1 MLNGKEILLM
11 LNVQTPSEPD
21 DPGRPMRSR
30 FSALV
35 KITALAALGNA
46 LAHFLHLLLALVIG
60 QIFIPPLL
68 ILGLFML
75 AAAGIALLRW
85 RFAPALTALL
95 ILLANGVELSIPIN
109 QYSVTHPSEGL
120 FFIIHVLMLACA
132 LVAIVAGT
140 GAAIQHARHL
150 EQPDPRTV
158 RTVLTAFTA
167 FVAGMLVVSL
177 LATANPAASSAS
189 TTTNGMPT
197 VHLSRVT
204 FVQNVVLVPKGSKLL
219 LVDDGNYDHVFANG
233 SWQNNTPVAQ
243 SEPGAPVVQNV
254 SIGGG
259 SLVIGPFTTAGVYH
273 LYCTIHVGMN
283 LTIVVQ

>member
-1 MLNGKEILLM
+1 M
-11 LNVQTPSEPD
+11 LNVKTSSEPD

-46 LAHFLHLLLALVIG
+46 LAYFIHLLLGLVIG
-60 QIFIPPLL
+60 HIFIPPLL
-68 ILGLFML
+68 ILGLFTL
-75 AAAGIALLRW
+75 VAAGIALLGW

-95 ILLANGVELSIPIN
+95 MLVANGGDLSVPIN
-109 QYSVTHPSEGL
+109 QYNVTHPSEGL
-120 FFIIHVLMLACA
+120 FFIITVLKMACA
-132 LVAIVAGT
+132 LVAVVAGI

-158 RTVLTAFTA
+158 RAVLTAFTA

-197 VHLSRVT
+197 VHLSPAT

-233 SWQNNTPVAQ
+233 SWQNSTPVAQ
-243 SEPGAPVVQNV
+243 TEPGAPSVQNV
-254 SIGGG
+254 SISGG